1 MAPQSRPDEQFGTR
15 CGTASAAS
23 RLRRPMRR
31 TGLRL
36 HLCACCRTQRCIHHL
51 RCRVLVGDGRRSGRC
66 RVLIVSLAFFSVC
79 SFLFLGGESAARFL
93 ALPHLVSSEILVL
106 LFFCFLWGLPTS
118 SAGVE
123 SFGESKA
130 ECHELTSSGRSCVGQ
145 VPSGSML
152 AG

>member
-36 HLCACCRTQRCIHHL
+36 HLCACCRTQGCIHHL
-51 RCRVLVGDGRRSGRC
+51 RCRVLLGNGRRSGRC
-66 RVLIVSLAFFSVC
+66 RGLLFFFLVC
-79 SFLFLGGESAARFL
+79 FFFFLGGQSAAYFL
-93 ALPHLVSSEILVL
+93 ALPHLITSEVLVL
-106 LFFCFLWGLPTS
+106 IFFRFLWRLPTS

-130 ECHELTSSGRSCVGQ
+130 ECHELIHRHED
-145 VPSGSML
+145 P
-152 AG
+152 A